1 MICGKTVLQSFFST
15 LLQLDVRSQSLCG
28 PWCASLHYSQQLVW
42 RLRVDKS
49 LACCALHFD
58 CHRIAGPVCDC
69 FRTCTFSLESCFLW
83 CSVSLLARWQDI
95 SVHIL
100 RRFWRLLAVCTTGV
114 VLLTLHNVQE
124 LMNLDDVAR
133 LASLMEC
140 FFLVVASTRNMS
152 APRWETLFFGTL
164 LMRHHEYSRSHH
176 HHQRTQDRHSNTKCS
191 LKITKIT
198 ASSKTIIFTWQMPPK
213 ISLFLAR
220 IT

>member
-1 MICGKTVLQSFFST
+1 M
-15 LLQLDVRSQSLCG
+15 
-28 PWCASLHYSQQLVW
+28 W
-42 RLRVDKS
+42 RLCVIKS
-49 LACCALHFD
+49 LTCCALHFD
-58 CHRIAGPVCDC
+58 CHRIAGPICDC
-69 FRTCTFSLESCFLW
+69 FRTCTFSLERCFLW
-83 CSVSLLARWQDI
+83 CWQDI
-95 SVHIL
+95 SVHLL

-114 VLLTLHNVQE
+114 VLLTIHNVQE

-176 HHQRTQDRHSNTKCS
+176 HHQRTQDRHSNK
-191 LKITKIT
+191 KITKIT
-198 ASSKTIIFTWQMPPK
+198 ASSKIIIFTWLMPPK
-213 ISLFLAR
+213 ISLFLSG